1 MSYLFWAHV
10 IFWAVLFIYIY
21 SLIRK
26 SENLKKEVDALK
38 STFNN
43 PKKENMDW
51 EKQGVGGKV
60 RR

>member
-21 SLIRK
+21 SLVRK

-51 EKQGVGGKV
+51 EKQGVN
-60 RR
+60 